1 VDGVLLA
8 SFPSPSSGVLHL
20 GPIPLRAYAFCIV
33 LGIVAAVIVA
43 ERRLR
48 ARGAPVGTATEMAT
62 WAVPFGLV
70 GARLY
75 HVITT
80 PEPYFGRDG
89 NPWDAFA
96 IWHGGLGIWGG
107 IAAGFLGGVI
117 ALRRLGVP
125 VLLGADAVAPALAV
139 AQAIGRWGNYF
150 NQELYGRPTDLPW
163 ALRIDP
169 EHRVDPDQATYHP
182 TFLYESLWNLM
193 VAGVCVWADRRF
205 RLGKGRVF
213 ALYVALYC
221 LGRAWIEALRVDDAH
236 RFFGLRLNDYVSL
249 ALFLAA
255 VLYLYLRRGQR
266 EPEAEAAH
274 AGRPVTVGSAAAAE
288 GAAPTD
294 RTADADATAD
304 TDADAHVPGA
314 ESSSPAESPTASS
327 AASQT
332 PQGEVNTTARGA
344 DQDSDVR
351 G

>member
-1 VDGVLLA
+1 
-8 SFPSPSSGVLHL
+8 
-20 GPIPLRAYAFCIV
+20 
-33 LGIVAAVIVA
+33 
-43 ERRLR
+43 
-48 ARGAPVGTATEMAT
+48 
-62 WAVPFGLV
+62 
-70 GARLY
+70 
-75 HVITT
+75 VITT

-332 PQGEVNTTARGA
+332 PQDEVNTTARGA